1 MANRMSKIG
10 IDWNAIQPL
19 NGSRAKGFEEL
30 CSQLAR
36 AEVPAS
42 SQFVRKG
49 APDAG
54 VECYAVLDNGD
65 EWGWQA
71 KYFNEL
77 GDPQWTQIQYSVGTA
92 LEKHPRLV
100 RYFICVPLDRPDA
113 RINDRMSAK
122 ERWDTHMKTWTEWAS
137 SHKMAVEFVY
147 WGSHELLER
156 LVRPEHTGRVR
167 FWFDVHRFDEPW
179 FTARLDEALKTAGP
193 RYTPE
198 IHVDLPIAEELDA
211 FGRTEQFFNGIKAQA
226 QGIRRRLRNLGYSES
241 RSPEQFPHEE
251 MARLSSAVQT
261 ILSELGSITVQPIG
275 VLPFQRI
282 AKQIAETESEA
293 ENFRRILSDREQE
306 HGATSRTG
314 NDDTERAPRRDNL
327 FRECRYHLYA
337 LSSELENAREVL
349 EHSDSIANSNLMI
362 LNGAAGTG
370 KTHLL
375 CDVAR
380 QRVAKDRPT
389 VLLMGQRF
397 VSTDEPWTQALQQLD
412 LAGLSAGEFV
422 GAIETAA
429 QVADCRALV
438 LIDAINE
445 GSGRLI
451 WPSHLA
457 AFLAHLERSPW
468 IGVLLSIRTSYE
480 KSLISEEVRVHA
492 VVVTHEGFSE
502 HEYDATQ
509 TFFAYYGLEL
519 PSTPLLSPEFRNPFF
534 LKTLCLGLIT
544 KGEVR
549 LPRGFHGIT
558 AIFDLYLSAVND
570 KLASTIG
577 FDNRNQLVRRA
588 LGGIVSILLHTE
600 ERWLALEKAEEVVN
614 ALFPCPDFERSL
626 YRGLVSEGILT
637 EECVTNKTGTHE
649 DVVFIAYDRFA
660 DHLLTEMLLEK
671 HLNADAPSDAFAANA
686 PLAFLW
692 DKTRYVTPG
701 LLEAMCVQIAE
712 RSGTELVSLAPDVV
726 NHWGIGDAFRQSL
739 IWRDYTAFFQDTNDT
754 ISKLIRNE
762 SDLFDTID
770 VLLTVATLQG
780 HPLNANF
787 LDQRLRKDSMPE
799 RDAWWSIFLHHAWGN
814 HSSVDRLIRWAS
826 SITPDANLD
835 DETVDL
841 CSITLSWMLSTS
853 NRFLRD
859 NATKALVNLL
869 TGRLDAVKRLVERF
883 ANIDDMYVSERVYA
897 VAYGTAMRSHQT
909 EQIGALAQ
917 YVYDSVFANGE
928 PPAHILLRDYA
939 RGIIE
944 RAIYLRAK
952 INIVAELIRPP
963 YASQWPPIPNE
974 DDIKPFLPDWSRGSH
989 DSGDTEWARNRI
1001 GNSVMS
1007 DDFAR
1012 YTIST
1017 SWTSLRLEGPV
1028 WQSPDARIF
1037 ALSKE
1042 FSEKERTAWNR
1053 FQKADETVSQLSMG
1067 RIITIVQR
1075 EPQADTPSGEYE
1087 PKMAENDKADPEL
1100 ARVIAERDTAFK
1112 ELESIL
1118 TSQHRSKL
1126 QELLVEKK
1134 NVESRYPPRF
1144 DIRLIQRYIL
1154 KRVFDLGWTTERFG
1168 EFDRYAIGYRGREA
1182 SKAERIGKKYQWIAY
1197 HEIMA
1202 LVADHFQYGEHFN
1215 LDIVDQSYEGPWQ
1228 DLLRDIDPSCTLR
1241 GSKNHSSWDAH
1252 LPAWW
1257 CPINYEQWGTPD
1269 DAGSWLKRH
1278 DDLPEVA
1285 DLLSISDPN
1294 DKTKWLNV
1302 QSFLLWKQPTQSDQ
1316 DPYDVERREFWY
1328 IFNGYLIHTEDQEAF
1343 MKWAENVD
1351 FWGGWMPNPPEEHR
1365 MFLGE
1370 YAWSPSFYF
1379 FQRQYFHD
1387 LGEKGWT
1394 QLDRACHLKV
1404 RSVAFEYLR
1413 EAGGFDCS
1421 MEDSFKLRLPT
1432 IEIINGLDLQ
1442 WSGNGGD
1449 FIDTGGRIIVF
1460 DPTAH
1465 HDGPQ
1470 ALLFREDALK
1480 HFLKQEGLSLCWTI
1494 LGEKI
1499 AAGSGFANLIGSL
1512 RLSGAYILR
1521 EDKPVGFTKYFSVM
1535 RNEGQ

>member
-1 MANRMSKIG
+1 MSKII
-10 IDWNAIQPL
+10 IDWNAIRPL
-19 NGSRAKGFEEL
+19 NGSRAKGFEQL
-30 CSQLAR
+30 CAQLAS
-36 AEVPAS
+36 AEIPAS
-42 SQFVRKG
+42 SDFERKG

-54 VECYAVLDNGD
+54 VECYAVLDNGN

-71 KYFNEL
+71 KYFDEL
-77 GDPQWTQIQYSVGTA
+77 GDSQWAQIQDSVRTA

-113 RINDRMSAK
+113 RVDGRVSAK
-122 ERWDTHMKTWTEWAS
+122 QRWDAHVKTWTEWAS
-137 SHKMAVEFVY
+137 SRKMTVEFVY
-147 WGSHELLER
+147 WGSHQLLER
-156 LVRPEHTGRVR
+156 LGRPEHTGLLR
-167 FWFDVHRFDEPW
+167 FWFDIHRFDRPW

-198 IHVDLPIAEELDA
+198 IHVDLLVAKELDA

-226 QGIRRRLRNLGYSES
+226 QGIRRKLRNLEYSKS

-251 MARLSSAVQT
+251 MSRLSSAVQA

-282 AKQIAETESEA
+282 AKQIAAIESEA
-293 ENFRRILSDREQE
+293 ENLRLILSDREQE
-306 HGATSRTG
+306 YSSTSRTA
-314 NDDTERAPRRDNL
+314 NDDTETALKRNNPFRDG
-327 FRECRYHLYA
+327 RYRLYA
-337 LSSELENAREVL
+337 LSSELENTREVL

-362 LNGAAGTG
+362 LKGAAFMG

-412 LAGLSAGEFV
+412 LTGLSAEEFV
-422 GAIETAA
+422 GTIESAA

-451 WPSHLA
+451 WPSHLP

-480 KSLISEEVRVHA
+480 KSLIPKEVRTRA
-492 VVVTHEGFSE
+492 IVVTHEGFTG

-509 TFFAYYGLEL
+509 TFFTYYGLEL

-534 LKTLCLGLIT
+534 LKTICLGLIT

-558 AIFDLYLSAVND
+558 AIFDLYLSVVNN

-577 FDNRNQLVRRA
+577 FNNRIHLVRRA
-588 LGGIVSILLHTE
+588 LEEIVSILLDTG
-600 ERWLALEKAEEVVN
+600 ERWLALEKAEKVVN
-614 ALFPCPDFERSL
+614 ALFPVQDFEQSL
-626 YRGLVSEGILT
+626 YRGLVAEGILV
-637 EECVTNKTGTHE
+637 EESVTQKTGTHE

-660 DHLLTEMLLEK
+660 DYLLTKMLLEK
-671 HLNADAPSDAFAANA
+671 HFNPDAPSAAFAANA

-692 DKTRYVTPG
+692 DKSRYVTPG
-701 LLEAMCVQIAE
+701 LLEAMCVQVAE

-739 IWRDYTAFFQDTNDT
+739 IWRDYTAFSQDTRDT
-754 ISKLIRNE
+754 INKLVRNE

-770 VLLTVATLQG
+770 VLLTVATLQD
-780 HPLNANF
+780 HPLNANS
-787 LDQRLRKDSMPE
+787 LDQRLRRDSMPE

-841 CSITLSWMLSTS
+841 CSITLSWTLSTS

-869 TGRLDAVKRLVERF
+869 TGRLEAVKRLVEQF
-883 ANIDDMYVSERVYA
+883 ADIDDMYISERVYA

-944 RAIYLRAK
+944 RAIYLRAR
-952 INIVAELIRPP
+952 INIVAERIRPP
-963 YASQWPPIPNE
+963 YASQWPTIPNE
-974 DDIKPFLPDWSRGSH
+974 DDIKPFLPDWSHGSH

-1001 GNSVMS
+1001 GSSVMS
-1007 DDFAR
+1007 DDFAH
-1012 YTIST
+1012 YIIST
-1017 SWTSLRLEGPV
+1017 KWTSLRLEEPV
-1028 WQSPDARIF
+1028 WQSPDARIS

-1042 FSEKERTAWNR
+1042 FSEKERAAWNK
-1053 FQKADETVSQLSMG
+1053 FQKADETASQLSMD
-1067 RIITIVQR
+1067 RIIIIVQR
-1075 EPQADTPSGEYE
+1075 EPQVDTPSSENE
-1087 PKMAENDKADPEL
+1087 SKMAENDKSNPEL
-1100 ARVIAERDTAFK
+1100 ARAIAERDTAFK
-1112 ELESIL
+1112 ELDSIL
-1118 TSQHRSKL
+1118 TEQHRSKL
-1126 QELLVEKK
+1126 QELLAEKK
-1134 NVESRYPPRF
+1134 NAESRYPPRF

-1154 KRVFDLGWTTERFG
+1154 KRVFDMGWTTERFG
-1168 EFDRYAIGYRGREA
+1168 KFDRYTIGFRGREA

-1202 LVADHFQYGEHFN
+1202 LVADHFQYGEHFTE
-1215 LDIVDQSYEGPWQ
+1215 DIVDQSYEGPWQ
-1228 DLLRDIDPSCTLR
+1228 DLFRDIDPSCTLR

-1257 CPINYEQWGTPD
+1257 CPVNYEQWGARE
-1269 DAGSWLKRH
+1269 DAGSWVSRH
-1278 DDLPEVA
+1278 DDLPRVE
-1285 DLLSISDPN
+1285 DLLSVLDPK

-1302 QSFLLWKQPTQSDQ
+1302 QSFLLWKQSAQADQ
-1316 DPYDVERREFWY
+1316 DPYAVERREFWY
-1328 IFNGYLIHTEDQEAF
+1328 IFNGYLIHTEDQKAF

-1351 FWGGWMPNPPEEHR
+1351 FWGRWMPNPPEEHR

-1370 YAWSPSFYF
+1370 YGWSPSFYF

-1387 LGEKGWT
+1387 LGDKGWT
-1394 QLDRACHLKV
+1394 QPDNACPLKIK
-1404 RSVAFEYLR
+1404 SVAFEYLR

-1421 MEDSFKLRLPT
+1421 IEDSFKLRLPA
-1432 IEIINGLDLQ
+1432 IEIINGLGLQ
-1442 WSGNGGD
+1442 WSGNGAD
-1449 FIDTGGRIIVF
+1449 FLDTGGRIVVF

-1480 HFLKQEGLSLCWTI
+1480 QFLEQEGLSLCWTI

-1499 AAGSGFANLIGSL
+1499 AAGSGFGNLIGSL
-1512 RLSGAYILR
+1512 RLSGAYIFE
-1521 EDKPVGFTKYFSVM
+1521 EDKPVGFTKHFLEM
-1535 RNEGQ
+1535 RNEG